1 MMSDESQN
9 PALKHLSDEQILLLI
24 ENELSQLDAAFA
36 REHLEA
42 CRECTERQKKFERSL
57 ATLLHPAHVARTHDV
72 GFDPAARVRLQMR
85 MRETAASGHT
95 WTTWLESAFL
105 GSRRYAVYASLLILI
120 GGMMLFLRQRPIL
133 TPDGEPVFAEKGGIP
148 DRHLTPGMTRPV
160 ALADI
165 CPLGD
170 DDLDPT
176 VPAATQRVVFAEYG
190 IVADT
195 ATAEYQVDYLI
206 NPQLGGT
213 NDVQNLWPE
222 PYTSTVWN
230 ARVKDALEDRL
241 HEMVCARTI
250 DLASAQRDIATD
262 WISAYKKYFHTP
274 KPV

>member
-1 MMSDESQN
+1 MREDSQN

-24 ENELSQLDAAFA
+24 EDELSQPDAALA
-36 REHLEA
+36 SEHLQA
-42 CRECTERQKKFERSL
+42 CRECAERQTKLAQSL
-57 ATLLHPAHVARTHDV
+57 ATLLNRSTHDV
-72 GFDPAARVRLQMR
+72 GFDPSARARLQIR
-85 MRETAASGHT
+85 MRETSASQHT
-95 WTTWLESAFL
+95 WTTWLQSALL
-105 GSRRYAVYASLLILI
+105 GSRRYAVYASLLILV
-120 GGMMLFLRQRPIL
+120 GGMMLFLQQKPSAEATYADQR
-133 TPDGEPVFAEKGGIP
+133 GIP
-148 DRHLTPGMTRPV
+148 NHSLTPGMTRPV

-170 DDLDPT
+170 DDRDPE
-176 VPAATQRVVFAEYG
+176 VPAATQRKVFAEYG
-190 IVADT
+190 IVANT
-195 ATAEYQVDYLI
+195 SAHEYQVDYLI